1 MKATWWL
8 PSATSWRSGLT
19 SSPPHL
25 PSFNPDFVLAGE
37 LLQKGE
43 RDAVL
48 AHLDQVAV
56 FWANPDDSPQMALKH
71 QKEVDT
77 WKQAIRAGQV
87 PNDSLWHDA
96 HLGPFDSSPVD
107 VTAVRNARRQTC
119 GNQLKQIEL
128 AKQMWT
134 EDKDKP
140 EATVPTVADLA
151 GYFQG
156 GKLPK
161 CPDGGSYVI
170 GKVSENPRCSV
181 AGHELPKRPN

>member
-1 MKATWWL
+1 
-8 PSATSWRSGLT
+8 
-19 SSPPHL
+19 
-25 PSFNPDFVLAGE
+25 
-37 LLQKGE
+37 
-43 RDAVL
+43 
-48 AHLDQVAV
+48 
-56 FWANPDDSPQMALKH
+56 MALKH

-140 EATVPTVADLA
+140 EATVPTV
-151 GYFQG
+151 GRPG
-156 GKLPK
+156 GLLPGRK
-161 CPDGGSYVI
+161 ASQVPGRRQLCDWQSQREPALLGGW
-170 GKVSENPRCSV
+170 
-181 AGHELPKRPN
+181 A